1 MFVHFTDYCII
12 SHFAKKKKNLGGL
25 RLTHIEYLHSVH
37 KLFHLFQQLIKILT
51 DKMPYLYSN
60 FT

>member
-1 MFVHFTDYCII
+1 MFVHFTDCCII
-12 SHFAKKKKNLGGL
+12 FHFVKKKLGGL

-37 KLFHLFQQLIKILT
+37 KFFHLFQELKDFST

-60 FT
+60 LT

>member
-12 SHFAKKKKNLGGL
+12 SHFAKKKKKNLGGL
-25 RLTHIEYLHSVH
+25 RLTHIEYLHIISAAY
-37 KLFHLFQQLIKILT
+37 KDFST
-51 DKMPYLYSN
+51 DKMPSLYSN